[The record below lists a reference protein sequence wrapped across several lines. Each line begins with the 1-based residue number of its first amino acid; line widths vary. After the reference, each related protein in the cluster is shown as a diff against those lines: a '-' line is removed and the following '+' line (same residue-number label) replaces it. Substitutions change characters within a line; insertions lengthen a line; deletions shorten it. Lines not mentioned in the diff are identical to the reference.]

1 VGERARSHRRL
12 SQPIALERS
21 PFREE
26 DEGEGRRGGEGKK
39 RYLPPPA
46 KNNFLCLALRF
57 PPRFPLIDPPRILFI
72 DRSPPARNSPPPR
85 PPRDSPPGVQRLTT
99 VRCVASRFTFGQ
111 RSGISV
117 EADRERAAR
126 LSEISNE
133 VDISWE
139 IYCPALMADPINGN
153 LPRFPGTPSP
163 PLTATV
169 R

>member
-26 DEGEGRRGGEGKK
+26 DEGGGGGEETVSTTTGEKQLFMP
-39 RYLPPPA
+39 RAPFSTAFSAHRSPEDPVYRPPA
-46 KNNFLCLALRF
+46 PGAKL
-57 PPRFPLIDPPRILFI
+57 
-72 DRSPPARNSPPPR
+72 SPSPSPARQSAGCSAID
-85 PPRDSPPGVQRLTT
+85 DSG
-99 VRCVASRFTFGQ
+99 CVASRFTFGK